1 MHPKMTLR
9 SQLTQIIPNAYQ
21 QEKRVSKVIKDKQLT
36 TKMRVLANLEKHY
49 PAIIL
54 AVVLIPVVPLKTV

>member
-1 MHPKMTLR
+1 MHPNLTVR
-9 SQLTQIIPNAYQ
+9 SQLTQIIPNANQ

-54 AVVLIPVVPLKTV
+54 AVVLILVLALKTL